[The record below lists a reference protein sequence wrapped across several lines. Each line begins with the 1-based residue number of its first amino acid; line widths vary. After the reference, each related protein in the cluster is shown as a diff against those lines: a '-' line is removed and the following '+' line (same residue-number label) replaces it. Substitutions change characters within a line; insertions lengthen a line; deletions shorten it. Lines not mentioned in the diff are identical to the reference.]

1 MRTTPI
7 SVLSCQDPIPA
18 PGTNFDC
25 KQGYPLCLVW
35 QASWTRCDHAVG
47 RSAGLPSNHLVAADL
62 PYPDRPSAP
71 RARAGRDPV
80 RFRSCRP
87 MDESSILTFLHNGT
101 YRDADGPPLSVTAS
115 VCGCDASAC
124 MAAKHK
130 PRRSRCSFY
139 CSLED
144 KIRRSPDPSCST
156 SIMSACTQRKSGP
169 QTPLAATLRRRHDIM
184 KHTSSM

>member
-7 SVLSCQDPIPA
+7 SVLSCQHPIPA

-35 QASWTRCDHAVG
+35 QASWTRCVHAVG

-62 PYPDRPSAP
+62 PYPARLLHLVCG
-71 RARAGRDPV
+71 RA
-80 RFRSCRP
+80 
-87 MDESSILTFLHNGT
+87 ETK
-101 YRDADGPPLSVTAS
+101 DADGPPLSVTAS